1 VSRPVRR
8 AVGVASGRCGE
19 RSAWRAAG
27 VASGRREPAGNVRTG
42 VASGRREPAGNV
54 RTGRLT
60 PAARRVGL
68 VGLVEVNMLDAKTAW
83 AAYQPTEAN
92 PWDRRKVAH
101 LYRRAGFGAT
111 AAELDAGVKDGH
123 EKTIARL
130 LAGAPESEDFLRT
143 SEFMA
148 SERSMP
154 PGAPQGRLSAWW
166 LDRMLKTAHP
176 LREKMTLF
184 WHNHFATSNAK
195 VQNARYMLGQYQ
207 LMQKHALGSF
217 RELLLGMGTD
227 PAMMVWLDTL
237 GSTKGNPNENYA
249 RELMELFSLG
259 IGNYTEKDI
268 REAAKAFTGYEIK
281 NGKGVLNSAQH
292 DAGVKTVFG
301 KTGKFKGEDIAKL
314 CLEKDA
320 CPRFI
325 VRKLYRFLISESDEA
340 PAELID
346 PLAEQYRAWNFDTG
360 RLVAVMLR
368 SNLFFSP
375 HAYRA
380 KIKSPVE
387 FATGI
392 VRGLE
397 GTAGPLPLAE
407 ALEGLGQV
415 LFAPPS
421 VKGWDG
427 GPAWLN
433 AQTLLGRNNLALALT
448 SGDDARF
455 ATRCDPAA
463 VLARHG
469 VKSDVEALHWLLDVF
484 LQGDVPDAA
493 REKLLGYLQTAKGV
507 KYPVYWTSDDAA
519 HHRIRAVAHLVLT
532 LPEFQLN

>member
-1 VSRPVRR
+1 M
-8 AVGVASGRCGE
+8 
-19 RSAWRAAG
+19 
-27 VASGRREPAGNVRTG
+27 T
-42 VASGRREPAGNV
+42 
-54 RTGRLT
+54 
-60 PAARRVGL
+60 
-68 VGLVEVNMLDAKTAW
+68 DAKTAW
-83 AAYQPTEAN
+83 VPYQPTDAN
-92 PWDRRKVAH
+92 PWDRRKVGH

-111 AAELDAGVKDGH
+111 PAELDAGVKDGH
-123 EKTIARL
+123 AKTLDRIL
-130 LAGAPESEDFLRT
+130 KGEPEAEDFIRT
-143 SEFMA
+143 SAFMA

-166 LDRMLKTAHP
+166 LDRMLKSAHP
-176 LREKMTLF
+176 LREKLTLF
-184 WHNHFATSNAK
+184 WHNHFATSNLK
-195 VQNARYMLGQYQ
+195 VQNARLMLAHYQ

-217 RELLLGMGTD
+217 RDMLISMGTD
-227 PAMMVWLDTL
+227 PAMLVWLDTTT
-237 GSTKGNPNENYA
+237 STKGNPNENYA

-259 IGNYTEKDI
+259 IGNYTERDI

-281 NGKGVLNSAQH
+281 DGKGTLNTRQH
-292 DAGVKTVFG
+292 DSSEKKLFG
-301 KTGKFKGEDIAKL
+301 KSGKFKGDDIAKL
-314 CLEKDA
+314 CLDQEA

-325 VRKLYRFLISESDEA
+325 VRKLYRFLISESDNA

-346 PLAEQYRAWNFDTG
+346 PLAEEYRTSGFDTG
-360 RLVAVMLR
+360 KLVSTILR

-397 GTAGPLPLAE
+397 GAVGTLPLAE
-407 ALEGLGQV
+407 SLESLGQV

-448 SGDDARF
+448 STEEPRF
-455 ATRCDPAA
+455 GTRCDPAI
-463 VLARHG
+463 VLAKHG
-469 VKSDVEALHWLLDVF
+469 ARTDAETVDFLLGVF
-484 LQGDVPDAA
+484 LQSDVQPAA
-493 REKLLGYLQTAKGV
+493 RDKLLEYLATAKSV
-507 KYPVYWTSDDAA
+507 KYPVYWTSDDVSN
-519 HHRIRAVAHLVLT
+519 HRVRAVAHLVLT